1 MKIINKNGLLASVA
15 VWAALSGA
23 AVAEGHTSGEI
34 KIYSP
39 NSNPEVPISIQSPAI
54 PKSALSD
61 VPTMS
66 PEEAEAMM
74 EIMKVI
80 EESNKTIEAVDDPL
94 AGLSP
99 DQRAFIE
106 SMQEI
111 IPMTPE
117 QIRMFKKKY
126 YNSQI
131 ETNKNPYP
139 DAAPV
144 SRSIDLT
151 LTPGEA
157 LPVIRMRVGNVATIT
172 FSDQLGNAWPILSVT
187 TGDMQSFSAQPAGKQ
202 GETNI
207 LVVSPMKD
215 WGHSNMVV
223 TLKGHPVPIL
233 LTLDSREQGVVD
245 FRTDIRLAATNPDH
259 YAEIASSYNVAAP
272 SGDATMIAF
281 LDGVPPMG
289 SEKLKTSHKGVQAY
303 LYNDK
308 LHVRTRASILSP
320 AYTAKSTSVS
330 GLNVFIM
337 EQSPVILVSD
347 NGVLQT
353 VTVN

>member
-1 MKIINKNGLLASVA
+1 
-15 VWAALSGA
+15 
-23 AVAEGHTSGEI
+23 
-34 KIYSP
+34 
-39 NSNPEVPISIQSPAI
+39 
-54 PKSALSD
+54 
-61 VPTMS
+61 
-66 PEEAEAMM
+66 
-74 EIMKVI
+74 
-80 EESNKTIEAVDDPL
+80 
-94 AGLSP
+94 
-99 DQRAFIE
+99 
-106 SMQEI
+106 
-111 IPMTPE
+111 
-117 QIRMFKKKY
+117 MFKKKY

-233 LTLDSREQGVVD
+233 LTLDSREQVVD

-289 SEKLKTSHKGVQAY
+289 SEKLKTF
-303 LYNDK
+303 
-308 LHVRTRASILSP
+308 TRVFKRICTMTNCTFAQEHQFYHQHIP
-320 AYTAKSTSVS
+320 KSTSVS

-337 EQSPVILVSD
+337 GSL
-347 NGVLQT
+347 L
-353 VTVN
+353 